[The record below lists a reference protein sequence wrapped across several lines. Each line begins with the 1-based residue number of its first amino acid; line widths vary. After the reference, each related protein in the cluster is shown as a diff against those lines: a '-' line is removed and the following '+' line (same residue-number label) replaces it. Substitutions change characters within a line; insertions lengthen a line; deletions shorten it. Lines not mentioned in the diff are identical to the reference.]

1 MAKASEEVSALWV
14 TDSGASHN
22 FCNDPSLF
30 QNTTPIKM
38 AIRLGDHSSV
48 NAFYSGI
55 VVLRTTHGTLNLH
68 AIYVPQFRMSLLSV
82 GQLSFKGWQV
92 NFIYDVCEIF
102 DPHGNL
108 CATALA
114 KSSNDLFTLQ
124 ISSVSSNA
132 LVTTRSGGGID
143 VPSKVSSR
151 NSVFPFK
158 V

>member
-1 MAKASEEVSALWV
+1 MAKASGEVSALWV

-68 AIYVPQFRMSLLSV
+68 AIYVPQFRMSLS
-82 GQLSFKGWQV
+82 
-92 NFIYDVCEIF
+92 
-102 DPHGNL
+102 L
-108 CATALA
+108 CWSTKFQRVAGEFHLRC
-114 KSSNDLFTLQ
+114 L
-124 ISSVSSNA
+124 
-132 LVTTRSGGGID
+132 
-143 VPSKVSSR
+143 R
-151 NSVFPFK
+151 NI
-158 V
+158 